1 MSYINK
7 NIKTGAI
14 VMVAAVLAA
23 ALLAAFAFSPT
34 VAFAQETTRNNGLD
48 DRQHRFADRPGL
60 HFVKGAGVATGQAT
74 GDNFRSGFMVITQ
87 KLNNTDVNEHKVL
100 RGLIAISVDGE
111 RIGYKMLPETWKIIV
126 AEDGHTLQAR
136 GQVKNAGDKTFEVSM
151 KGYFAIH
158 SRLGNLWSIDGTM
171 TSEDNNTSYELH
183 YVAISPRAKTNYSIS
198 WA

>member
-1 MSYINK
+1 
-7 NIKTGAI
+7 
-14 VMVAAVLAA
+14 MVGAVLAA
-23 ALLAAFAFSPT
+23 VLLAAFAFSPT
-34 VAFAQETTRNNGLD
+34 VAFAQETTRNNGSD
-48 DRQHRFADRPGL
+48 DRQHRFADRPNVTDERSVHRPGL
-60 HFVKGAGVATGQAT
+60 HFVKGAGVATDKAT

-136 GQVKNAGDKTFEVSM
+136 GQVKNADDKTFEVSM

-183 YVAISPRAKTNYSIS
+183 YVAISPRAKTDYSIS